1 MLNISKA
8 ARYFIKKIEA
18 YNTHTRPCLIT
29 TLKKKSLMPKAFDLP
44 AHAITYLDAQ
54 TIQLQ
59 HRVVESIK
67 IALPGCDPLR

>member
-1 MLNISKA
+1 
-8 ARYFIKKIEA
+8 
-18 YNTHTRPCLIT
+18 
-29 TLKKKSLMPKAFDLP
+29 MPKAFDLP
-44 AHAITYLDAQ
+44 AHAIAYLDAQ